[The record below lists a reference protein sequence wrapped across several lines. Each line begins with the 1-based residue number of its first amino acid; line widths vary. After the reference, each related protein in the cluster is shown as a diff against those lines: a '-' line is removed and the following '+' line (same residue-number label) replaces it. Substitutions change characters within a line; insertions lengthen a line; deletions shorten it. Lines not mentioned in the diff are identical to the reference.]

1 MYKGNGRQHGAT
13 SNLADFTQNLKDILV
28 VLLFFWASG
37 FCSSPAGSSS
47 YHSLRH
53 GKTPC
58 SQGDNHSLTAPN
70 LPMMYHL
77 VLILPIAQGLATLV
91 QYQKIANVC
100 LISPKE

>member
-53 GKTPC
+53 GKTPFP
-58 SQGDNHSLTAPN
+58 QGDNHSSTAPN

-77 VLILPIAQGLATLV
+77 VLALTIEQEPAAWV
-91 QYQKIANVC
+91 QY
-100 LISPKE
+100 